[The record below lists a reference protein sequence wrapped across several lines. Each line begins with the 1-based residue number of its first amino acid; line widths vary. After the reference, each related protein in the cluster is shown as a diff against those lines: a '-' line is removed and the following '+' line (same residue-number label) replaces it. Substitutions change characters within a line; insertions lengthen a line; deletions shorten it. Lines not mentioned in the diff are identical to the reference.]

1 MLERAAKFA
10 KRARSETRYFEFNR
24 VTSFD
29 GMMDGG
35 MPCCMKQKSHKNG
48 IERSEKMVFN

>member
-10 KRARSETRYFEFNR
+10 KQARSATRYFEFNR

-29 GMMDGG
+29 GMVDGG

-48 IERSEKMVFN
+48 IERREKMVFN